1 MTEQSSPLYLL
12 ELLQKIIMENELQKI
27 KMDVEKLL
35 LAVELHH
42 LPKPFV
48 HGKQCSNCEHRMQ
61 CKSVR
66 CPNCHKEQRKR
77 KREPRGQKKDDG
89 GEEEA
94 RKEKEEEEK
103 KKEEEKECKGE
114 CAKDLTGLEYH
125 TLSCGHKFCTT
136 CMGGRV
142 KRGFSTCC
150 MCNTVCIPEDV
161 RSKYLQRDNNL

>member
-12 ELLQKIIMENELQKI
+12 ELLKTIKMEKELQKI

-48 HGKQCSNCEHRMQ
+48 HGKQCSNCEHRMH

-125 TLSCGHKFCTT
+125 TLSCGHKFCTK

-142 KRGFSTCC
+142 RRGFRTCC
-150 MCNTVCIPEDV
+150 LCDTVFIPEDI
-161 RSKYLQRDNNL
+161 RSKYLER